1 MKPRFKFR
9 NPPFKVRVLVVASFF
24 ALPGT
29 LAGMLASLWLGRFV
43 LCAIV
48 GLTVGMLTGAA
59 LEAGEDILRRN
70 D

>member
-1 MKPRFKFR
+1 MKPRFKIR
-9 NPPFKVRVLVVASFF
+9 NPPFKVRVLVVAGFF
-24 ALPGT
+24 TLPGT
-29 LAGMLASLWLGRFV
+29 LAGILVSLWLGRFA

-48 GLTVGMLTGAA
+48 GATIGALAGAA